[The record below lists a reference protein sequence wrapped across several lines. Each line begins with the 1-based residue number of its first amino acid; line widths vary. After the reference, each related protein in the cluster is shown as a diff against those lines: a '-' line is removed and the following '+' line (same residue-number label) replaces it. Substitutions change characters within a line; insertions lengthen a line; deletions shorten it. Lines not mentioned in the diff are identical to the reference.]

1 MEKIMPGGR
10 KSKSFKQATDLQV
23 DPAYIDL
30 TIPRAKG
37 DPTGQTGLIEEQA
50 AAVGPSQQS
59 QILAQV
65 AGTGGMPV
73 VNNIFDTPTQLPEQ
87 PGYVPEPTQQTVQP
101 APEVEIT
108 KRLITE
114 RFPELKYRF
123 I

>member
-1 MEKIMPGGR
+1 MPGGR

-50 AAVGPSQQS
+50 AAVGQPQQS
-59 QILAQV
+59 PILAQA
-65 AGTGGMPV
+65 AGTGGMPMV
-73 VNNIFDTPTQLPEQ
+73 SDIFNAPTQEPDTPGYIPEQ
-87 PGYVPEPTQQTVQP
+87 APQTVQP
-101 APEVEIT
+101 ASEVQIT
-108 KRLITE
+108 KRLLTE